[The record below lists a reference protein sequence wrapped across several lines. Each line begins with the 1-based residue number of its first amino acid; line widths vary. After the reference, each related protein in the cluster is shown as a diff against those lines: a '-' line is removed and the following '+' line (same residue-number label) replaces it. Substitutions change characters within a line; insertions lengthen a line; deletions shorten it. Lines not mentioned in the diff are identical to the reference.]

1 MEQMRI
7 SHNQW
12 LQNAALGLV
21 VGLLIGSLPAD
32 ADQVILED
40 LVVDGSACVGQDCV
54 SPEDFSFDTIR
65 IKENN
70 LRLHADDTSAS
81 ASFPATDWRLVFND
95 TTNGGANKFAVEDAT
110 AATTPFTIEGA
121 ACFNSLYVDDGGRLG
136 LGTSA
141 PTADIHLVDGDS
153 PVLRLE
159 QDGSSGFTPQTWD
172 LAGNEAN
179 FFVRDATNGSKLPF
193 RIQPDS
199 PGDSIFIK
207 TGQVELLDT
216 EIDGDLTV
224 TDEDLTVLTVADGDL
239 TVTGDVNVQS
249 DGRLKTDI
257 VSIETA
263 ADHIRKLD
271 GKQYRWLADEHRSGE
286 EDKLGF
292 IAQEVEAVL
301 PQLVSENNDGIK
313 SVNYLGVIPL
323 LVNALKDQ
331 MLVTDEQA
339 LRIEMLTEELAS
351 QRALLEQLQPPD
363 TAVTARQP

>member
-1 MEQMRI
+1 MGQMRI

-12 LQNAALGLV
+12 LQNAALGLG
-21 VGLLIGSLPAD
+21 VGLLVGSLPAG

-40 LVVDGSACVGQDCV
+40 LVVDGSACVGLDCV

-81 ASFPATDWRLVFND
+81 ADFPATDWRLVFND
-95 TTNGGANKFAVEDAT
+95 SANGGANKFAVEDAT
-110 AATTPFTIEGA
+110 AVTTPFTIEGA
-121 ACFNSLYVDDGGRLG
+121 APSNSLYVDDGGRLG

-153 PVLRLE
+153 PFLRLE
-159 QDGSSGFTPQTWD
+159 QDGSSGFSPQTWD
-172 LAGNEAN
+172 LAGNETN
-179 FFVRDATNGSKLPF
+179 FFVRDITNGSKLPL
-193 RIQPDS
+193 RIR
-199 PGDSIFIK
+199 PGAPTSSVDILADR
-207 TGQVELLDT
+207 VEIIDAKVVGSLLVT
-216 EIDGDLTV
+216 E
-224 TDEDLTVLTVADGDL
+224 
-239 TVTGDVNVQS
+239 DVNVES
-249 DGRLKTDI
+249 DGRLKTD
-257 VSIETA
+257 VASIETA
-263 ADHIRKLD
+263 RDHIRQLD
-271 GKQYRWLADEHRSGE
+271 GKQYRWLADEHRSGG